1 MKKCFKGFTLIECLI
16 ALAILGIASLVMA
29 EIYANISQINRN
41 NHNVNTSL
49 SYQMKVVEEA
59 TGTDSIPIYYG
70 SSSNANTPDEH
81 SVNSSTGAKDGAP
94 PSKASGALAQKNYL
108 ELTKYK
114 SDGTLGTETY
124 SFPVDIYVLLS
135 RDQNNEPSK
144 KYNSTTKTW
153 YDNPNYNGD
162 DEKDYSLR
170 YKYIVGHS
178 N

>member
-1 MKKCFKGFTLIECLI
+1 MKKHFKGFTLIECLI

-29 EIYANISQINRN
+29 QIYANVSKINRN

-70 SSSNANTPDEH
+70 SGANADTPDSH
-81 SVNSSTGAKDGAP
+81 SVNQSGGDGKP
-94 PSKASGALAQKNYL
+94 PKEVLDVSAQKNYI
-108 ELTKYK
+108 ELTKCK

-135 RDQNNEPSK
+135 RDKNNEPSK
-144 KYNSTTKTW
+144 VYQNLTNLW
-153 YDNPNYNGD
+153 VDNPNYQGD